1 MSCGIEK
8 VTLLTGC
15 VPCQGL
21 SVINRKYNDNDERNF
36 LFLEYMKYVQQF
48 CPDFI
53 ILKNVSGHR
62 YTAEETFKKS
72 IIASIQSLVY
82 VGKVKLL
89 NESDYVVPQYRY
101 RLIFVVL
108 KT

>member
-36 LFLEYMKYVQQF
+36 LFLEYMKYVQ
-48 CPDFI
+48 
-53 ILKNVSGHR
+53 
-62 YTAEETFKKS
+62 
-72 IIASIQSLVY
+72 
-82 VGKVKLL
+82 
-89 NESDYVVPQYRY
+89 
-101 RLIFVVL
+101 
-108 KT
+108 